1 MTNSKINNLLIDN
14 KFFSLAIDQG
24 TSLKNIIK
32 EKKEDF
38 VEEDYFNF
46 KKHIILN
53 IADCVSSILFDYQ
66 KFET

>member
-1 MTNSKINNLLIDN
+1 MGLWIFGSIFSLMTKSKINNLLIDN

-38 VEEDYFNF
+38 IEEDYFNF

-53 IADCVSSILFDYQ
+53 FADSV
-66 KFET
+66 